1 MSSHDPATG
10 APAGAP
16 FQAGRLC
23 IACILSSLLAACTVG
38 PDYVRPSPPH
48 VPSFVRQEAAQDNA
62 PRPADEA
69 FWRSFGDP
77 FLEHLVG
84 AALLHNHDLRIALAN
99 YRQADALLGQARLER
114 LPTLTTNVEASD
126 ASPDGSNYQV
136 NLGAIWELD
145 FFGRMRRATEA
156 QRAEAEASA
165 AELAAMQVVVVG
177 ELARTYFEL
186 RGLQEQLRVAR
197 ASAHSQFRTQQL
209 LEVRHEAGV
218 GSGFDV
224 DRGRAQ
230 MEGIYARLPALEA
243 EVAFAAHRI
252 AVLTG
257 LPPGSLVEELDLAT
271 GLPPVPAQ
279 DMDAGTPGELLRR
292 RPDVIAAERRLA
304 AATAR
309 IGVATADLFP
319 RFTLSGLI
327 GTGAVDAGALFRRD
341 SETRLLALG
350 VGGDFLN
357 VGRIRARIAAAD
369 ASAAAYLAA
378 YERAVLGALEE
389 TENALIR
396 VSRSERELSHLQ
408 HAADASARAVAV
420 ARARLDVG
428 AIDLLEVL
436 DAERTNLLSQ
446 EAHAQGLLR
455 HAQARVLLFRTL
467 AGGWS
472 NAMTEA
478 PESVSQQIKEVTD
491 SLDRSM

>member
-16 FQAGRLC
+16 VQSGRLC

-48 VPSFVRQEAAQDNA
+48 VPGFVRQEAAQDNA
-62 PRPADEA
+62 PQPADEA

-77 FLEHLVG
+77 ILERLVG

-114 LPTLTTNVEASD
+114 LPTLTANVEASD
-126 ASPDGSNYQV
+126 ASPDGSNYQAG
-136 NLGAIWELD
+136 LGAIWELD

-186 RGLQEQLRVAR
+186 RGLQEQLRIAR
-197 ASAHSQFRTQQL
+197 VSAHNQLRTQQL
-209 LEVRHEAGV
+209 LEVRHQAGV

-230 MEGIYARLPALEA
+230 MESIYARLPALEA
-243 EVAFAAHRI
+243 EVAFAAHRV

-257 LPPGSLVEELDLAT
+257 LPPGSLIEELESASE
-271 GLPPVPAQ
+271 LPAVPAQ
-279 DMDAGTPGELLRR
+279 GIDAGMPGDLLRR
-292 RPDVIAAERRLA
+292 RPDVTAAERRLA

-309 IGVATADLFP
+309 IGIATADLFP

-327 GTGAVDAGALFRRD
+327 GTQAMDAGALFRRD

-350 VGGDFLN
+350 IDGAFLN
-357 VGRIRARIAAAD
+357 VGRTRARIAAAD
-369 ASAAAYLAA
+369 ASAAVHLAA

-420 ARARLDVG
+420 ARARLDGG

-436 DAERTNLLSQ
+436 DAERVNLQSQ
-446 EAHAQGLLR
+446 EAHAQGLMR
-455 HAQARVLLFRTL
+455 HAQARVLLYRTL

-472 NAMTEA
+472 NVTTRV
-478 PESVSQQIKEVTD
+478 PERVSQQMKEE
-491 SLDRSM
+491 